1 MFELD
6 GNEIAIIGM
15 AGRFPGAADLD
26 TFWRNLRDGVESVAF
41 PSRQALAA
49 RGVDPATLA
58 DPAYVRAVAVLDD
71 MDMFDAAFFGMSHR
85 EAEIT
90 DPQHRV
96 FLECAWEALE
106 RAGYLSDHDT
116 GSVGVFGGA
125 ATNTYLLFNLAANPA
140 LLRSLDPV
148 QVDIANAADHL
159 TTRTSYKLNLQG
171 PSYSVQSACST
182 SLVAV
187 HVACQSLLNKECDIA
202 LAGGVTVNVTHPDG
216 YRHVEGG
223 IVSPDGHCRAFD
235 ARAEGT
241 IFSSGAGV
249 VVLKRLDEAL
259 EDGDTVYAVIRG
271 SAINNDGVLKV
282 GYTAP
287 GGEGQTKVVSE
298 ALEVAGIE
306 PATIDYIEAHGTGTA
321 MGDPIEIQ
329 ALTRVFAAGTQ
340 RRQFC
345 AIGSL
350 KTNIGH
356 LAAAAGVAGLIKTTL
371 ALQHR
376 QIPPSLHYEQPN
388 PEIDFAAG
396 PFYVNTTLSEW
407 RAAGRPRRA
416 GVSSFGVGGTNAH
429 LVLEEA
435 PAPEPSDPG
444 RPWQLLTL
452 SAKTATALEAMAG
465 NLAAHLRA
473 HPEQPL
479 ADVAYTLQLGRR
491 SFDHRRVLLC
501 ANRED
506 AIQALSGT
514 GHDRYAEDAAFRD
527 AVDRYAAQI
536 APLLDSGNG
545 PDLASQPDEAVLLG
559 ALGRLWQQ
567 GATVDWSR
575 LYRGQRRRRV
585 PLPTYP
591 FERRRYWIEPP
602 RAAPAVVQATP
613 AAPAP
618 ARPRHPR
625 PNLLTPFVAPDSAME
640 RSVAAIV
647 QDALGV
653 EQIGVYDNF
662 FDLGGDS
669 LSAVHVIDQIKKEL
683 AIEIPVVSLYESLT
697 VRSLVEVVHAHSAQG
712 AEQHDG
718 LIDELE
724 QKAGRRKQFQQMQR
738 SRKRGGYND

>member
-41 PSRQALAA
+41 PAEQELAA
-49 RGVDPATLA
+49 RGVDPAALA
-58 DPAYVRAVAVLDD
+58 DPAYVRAAAVLDG

-90 DPQHRV
+90 DPQHRI

-106 RAGYLSDHDT
+106 RAGYLSDRDT

-159 TTRTSYKLNLQG
+159 TTRTSYKLDLNG
-171 PSYSVQSACST
+171 PSHSVQSACST

-223 IVSPDGHCRAFD
+223 IVSSDGHCRAFD

-271 SAINNDGVLKV
+271 SAINNDGALKV

-287 GGEGQTKVVSE
+287 GVKGQAQVVSE
-298 ALEVAGIE
+298 ALAVAGVE
-306 PATIDYIEAHGTGTA
+306 PGTIDYIEAHGTGTA

-329 ALTRVFAAGTQ
+329 ALSRVFGAGTQ

-345 AIGSL
+345 AVGSL

-356 LAAAAGVAGLIKTTL
+356 LAAAAGVAGLIKTAL

-376 QIPPSLHYEQPN
+376 LIPPSLHYEQPN
-388 PEIDFAAG
+388 PEIDFAGG
-396 PFYVNTTLSEW
+396 PFYVNTALSEW
-407 RAAGRPRRA
+407 RAGDHPRRA
-416 GVSSFGVGGTNAH
+416 GISSFGVGGTNAH

-435 PAPEPSDPG
+435 PALRPGDPG
-444 RPWQLLTL
+444 RPWQLLVL
-452 SAKTATALEAMAG
+452 SAKTATALEAMAA

-491 SFDHRRVLLC
+491 SFDHRRALLC
-501 ANRED
+501 ADRED
-506 AIQALSGT
+506 AIAALSGV
-514 GHDRYAEDAAFRD
+514 GRDRYAQEAAFRD
-527 AVDRYAAQI
+527 AVDRCAAQI
-536 APLLDSGNG
+536 APLLDSGSG
-545 PDLASQPDEAVLLG
+545 PDLAGQPDEAVLLG

-567 GATVDWSR
+567 GAAVDWTQ
-575 LYRGQRRRRV
+575 LFLGQRRRRV

-591 FERRRYWIEPP
+591 FERHRYWIEPP
-602 RAAPAVVQATP
+602 RAAPAAAQAAP
-613 AAPAP
+613 AAPTP
-618 ARPRHPR
+618 PRPRHPR
-625 PNLLTPFVAPDSAME
+625 PNLLTPYVAPDSATE

-697 VRSLVEVVHAHSAQG
+697 VRSLVEVVHAHSAQA
-712 AEQHDG
+712 AEQHDS

-724 QKAGRRKQFQQMQR
+724 QKADRRKQFQQMQR
-738 SRKRGGYND
+738 SRKRGGNND